1 MRYMKALVV
10 AAGIIAGSI
19 ASSAFAEY
27 PDRPIRL
34 VLGYAPGGSIDA
46 VARVIAPK
54 LSEALGQSVVIEY
67 RAGAA
72 GIIGARAVAAAE
84 PDGYTLHLVESATL
98 VILPS
103 LQEVGYDP
111 VKSFT
116 PIGTVASAGM
126 LLAANPEVP
135 ARTLPDLVSL
145 MKAEPGKYSYATSGV
160 GSVGHVGMEMLQIE
174 QGLKSTHVAYK
185 GGGPAMSDVIGGQV
199 PMIVS
204 SLAPAIPQVKAGTIR
219 PIGITSAKRSG
230 VLPEVKTIAEQGLP
244 GFEALAWYA
253 LVGPAGLPASV
264 VQKVS
269 EAAARIM
276 QDPQVL
282 QGLQSQGL
290 EPEGDSGTDLT
301 KRISSDARKWQS
313 VIDTAGIS
321 LQ

>member
-1 MRYMKALVV
+1 MRYLKALCLATTV
-10 AAGIIAGSI
+10 IAGAM
-19 ASSAFAEY
+19 ASTAFAEY
-27 PDRPIRL
+27 PDRPIKL
-34 VLGYAPGGSIDA
+34 VLGYAPGGSVDA

-54 LSEALGQSVVIEY
+54 LGEALGQTVVIEY

-72 GIIGARAVAAAE
+72 GIIGARAVAGAD

-103 LQEVGYDP
+103 LQAVGYDP
-111 VKSFT
+111 ASSFT
-116 PIGTVASAGM
+116 PIATVASAGM
-126 LLAANPEVP
+126 LLAANPKVA
-135 ARTLPDLVSL
+135 ARGLPELVSL

-174 QGLKSTHVAYK
+174 QGMKSTHIAYK

-199 PMIVS
+199 PLTVS
-204 SLAPAIPQVKAGTIR
+204 SLAPAIPQIKAGTIQ

-230 VLPEVKTIAEQGLP
+230 ALPEVKTIAEQGMP

-253 LVGPAGLPASV
+253 LVGPAGLPAEV
-264 VQKVS
+264 VKKVS
-269 EAAARIM
+269 AATTKIM

-282 QGLQSQGL
+282 EGLKSQGL
-290 EPEGDSGTDLT
+290 DPEGDAAADLA
-301 KRISSDARKWQS
+301 KRIADDSRKWKS
-313 VIDTAGIS
+313 VISTAGIS